1 MVALATPRVTA
12 RGGRRSA
19 SSWLLLHQ
27 TGSQDQAQRIAVE
40 EAERFEPRFGKA
52 TPEQITV
59 WGGLLVCGAV
69 AAARDDKPDEADDLL
84 NLAEAVAV
92 RLSAAD
98 YQRLRD
104 LPPVVVQPSGCR
116 R

>member
-1 MVALATPRVTA
+1 MPWRSSAWLRWRPRGSPREEA
-12 RGGRRSA
+12 GAAA
-19 SSWLLLHQ
+19 SSWLLRHQ

-84 NLAEAVAV
+84 NP
-92 RLSAAD
+92 AD

-104 LPPVVVQPSGCR
+104 LPPVVVQLR
-116 R
+116 

>member
-1 MVALATPRVTA
+1 LRWRPRGSPREEA
-12 RGGRRSA
+12 GAAA
-19 SSWLLLHQ
+19 SSWLLRHQ

-104 LPPVVVQPSGCR
+104 LPPVVVQLR
-116 R
+116 